1 MLKARLIADRDMKK
15 AAVDRRIYSSFIEHL
30 GRAVYS
36 GIYEPGHPEAD
47 ENGFRKDVIRLIREL
62 DVPYVRYPGGNFVS
76 CYRWEDGVGPVAE
89 RPARLDAAWKTLEPN
104 TFGLDEAAAW
114 AKAADTKLMMAV
126 NLGTRGL
133 QDAVNLLEYCN
144 IDAPSKYAQ
153 MRKDNGH
160 KDPYGI
166 KLWCLGNEM
175 DGKWQTGHKKPEE
188 YARIAAETA
197 RAMKRVDPSIELVAC
212 GSSGSNMATFPEWE
226 RIVLTEAY
234 DAVDYISMHQ
244 YYDNYDDD
252 APSFLAASTDL
263 DRFIKTVITAADYAK
278 AVTRSSK
285 TIGISLDE
293 WNVWY
298 HTRREDDK
306 KMDDNPW
313 QIAPHLLEDI
323 YNAEDALVVGCMLI
337 TILRN
342 AERVRIACLAQLV
355 NVIAPIMTR
364 KGGGAWR
371 QTIYYPFM
379 HASRYGRGK
388 VVETAADSALY
399 DSGKYGDVPYLE
411 SVAVLNE
418 AEDEL
423 TVFAVNRSLSEDM
436 ELALDLRGFGKCS
449 LIEHIELRS
458 DDLKAINTEEKENVR
473 PVVRTDSALDSGTGS
488 IILRPASW
496 NTIRIKVR

>member
-1 MLKARLIADRDMKK
+1 M
-15 AAVDRRIYSSFIEHL
+15 
-30 GRAVYS
+30 
-36 GIYEPGHPEAD
+36 
-47 ENGFRKDVIRLIREL
+47 NG
-62 DVPYVRYPGGNFVS
+62 
-76 CYRWEDGVGPVAE
+76 
-89 RPARLDAAWKTLEPN
+89 
-104 TFGLDEAAAW
+104 
-114 AKAADTKLMMAV
+114 
-126 NLGTRGL
+126 
-133 QDAVNLLEYCN
+133 
-144 IDAPSKYAQ
+144 
-153 MRKDNGH
+153 
-160 KDPYGI
+160 
-166 KLWCLGNEM
+166 
-175 DGKWQTGHKKPEE
+175 
-188 YARIAAETA
+188 
-197 RAMKRVDPSIELVAC
+197 
-212 GSSGSNMATFPEWE
+212 
-226 RIVLTEAY
+226 
-234 DAVDYISMHQ
+234 
-244 YYDNYDDD
+244 
-252 APSFLAASTDL
+252 
-263 DRFIKTVITAADYAK
+263 
-278 AVTRSSK
+278 
-285 TIGISLDE
+285 
-293 WNVWY
+293 
-298 HTRREDDK
+298 
-306 KMDDNPW
+306 
-313 QIAPHLLEDI
+313 
-323 YNAEDALVVGCMLI
+323 
-337 TILRN
+337 

-436 ELALDLRGFGKCS
+436 ELALDLRGFGKCR

>member
-126 NLGTRGL
+126 NLGTREL

-175 DGKWQTGHKKPEE
+175 DGKWQTGHKTPEE

-293 WNVWY
+293 WSGESQN
-298 HTRREDDK
+298 R
-306 KMDDNPW
+306 MSCP
-313 QIAPHLLEDI
+313 
-323 YNAEDALVVGCMLI
+323 
-337 TILRN
+337 
-342 AERVRIACLAQLV
+342 AC
-355 NVIAPIMTR
+355 
-364 KGGGAWR
+364 
-371 QTIYYPFM
+371 
-379 HASRYGRGK
+379 
-388 VVETAADSALY
+388 
-399 DSGKYGDVPYLE
+399 
-411 SVAVLNE
+411 
-418 AEDEL
+418 
-423 TVFAVNRSLSEDM
+423 
-436 ELALDLRGFGKCS
+436 
-449 LIEHIELRS
+449 
-458 DDLKAINTEEKENVR
+458 
-473 PVVRTDSALDSGTGS
+473 
-488 IILRPASW
+488 
-496 NTIRIKVR
+496 